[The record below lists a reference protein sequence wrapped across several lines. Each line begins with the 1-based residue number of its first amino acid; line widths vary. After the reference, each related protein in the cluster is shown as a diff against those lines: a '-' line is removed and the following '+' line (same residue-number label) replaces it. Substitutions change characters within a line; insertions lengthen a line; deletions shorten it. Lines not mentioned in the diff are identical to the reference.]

1 LFKNAIIKQL
11 KVNLKMIYLIIL
23 IVVVVLYLFGFFN
36 KLKTTQVRIKASIQ
50 EIGNQLKRQANL
62 IPNLVD
68 SVKGYMNHEKGIFEQ
83 LTEARKSVDQAV
95 KTNNPKALDE
105 SQNLINKVLGSI
117 RVVMESNPEIKASN
131 LVSNLMNELRDTAD
145 KLMYARRTLIDLTAD
160 FNTAISTVP
169 GIWIAPLL
177 GFKEEKGLVT
187 PTDTDQIEVSSE
199 ETKNPKVKLD

>member
-1 LFKNAIIKQL
+1 
-11 KVNLKMIYLIIL
+11 MIYLIIL
-23 IVVVVLYLFGFFN
+23 VAVVLLYSFGFFN
-36 KLKTTQVRIKASIQ
+36 KLKTTQVRIRASIQ

-68 SVKGYMNHEKGIFEQ
+68 SAKGYMAHEKGIFDQ
-83 LTEARKSVDQAV
+83 LTDARKSVDQAV
-95 KTNNPKALDE
+95 KTNDPKALDK
-105 SQNLINKVLGSI
+105 SQDLINKVLGSI

-145 KLMYARRTLIDLTAD
+145 KLMYARRTLIDLSAD
-160 FNTAISTVP
+160 YNTAISTIP

-199 ETKNPKVKLD
+199 ETKNPKVNLN

>member
-1 LFKNAIIKQL
+1 
-11 KVNLKMIYLIIL
+11 MIYLIIL
-23 IVVVVLYLFGFFN
+23 VAVVLLYSFGFFN
-36 KLKTTQVRIKASIQ
+36 KLKTTQVRIRASIQ

-68 SVKGYMNHEKGIFEQ
+68 SAKGYMAHEKGIFDQ
-83 LTEARKSVDQAV
+83 LTDARKSVDQAV
-95 KTNNPKALDE
+95 KTNDPKALDK
-105 SQNLINKVLGSI
+105 SQDLINKVLGSI

-145 KLMYARRTLIDLTAD
+145 KLMYARRTLIDLSAD
-160 FNTAISTVP
+160 YNTAISTIP

-199 ETKNPKVKLD
+199 ETKNPKVEL